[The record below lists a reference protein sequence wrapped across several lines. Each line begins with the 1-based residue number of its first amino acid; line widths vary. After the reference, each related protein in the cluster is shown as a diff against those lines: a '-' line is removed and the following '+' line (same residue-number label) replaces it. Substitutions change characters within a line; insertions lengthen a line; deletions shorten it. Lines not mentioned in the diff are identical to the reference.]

1 MSSSIDSLMISGECM
16 KPSRWKAAIFA
27 LLMLACT
34 MGRAQTLALH
44 DGDRVAFY
52 GDSITAQRLY
62 TRFAEDFILTRYP
75 QLHVTFRN
83 AGVPGDTV
91 SGGYAGDR
99 QTRLNRDLFPL
110 QPTVVAIMLGMNDGY
125 YMPFNPKYLDIFEN
139 GYRDLVHS
147 IQTQDPAARITLIS
161 TTPYDEVT
169 HGTEFANYNGAVSR
183 NAQFAREFAASQHFL
198 FADFYQAESDL
209 LVAGHQRNASLAAL
223 LVPDRIHPS
232 ETAHWVMAAEL
243 ARAWGV
249 SPMVSSVQLD
259 AAQARALSA
268 DNAQITDLASKDGA
282 LSWTQLDNALPL
294 PLPLHDAMMQFV
306 LEASNLSSMD
316 RQMLRV
322 ANLSAPRYTLKI
334 DDRSLGSLTREQLAS
349 GINLA
354 LLPTPM
360 ESQAREVDGIEEKR
374 ARLDLAGFNIAIED
388 PTVDGEAEA
397 VRVIRL
403 KDAAL
408 SEEQRK
414 AAQPKPH
421 RFELSPADG
430 ATGKTPWPNQ
440 SFGGGV
446 AKPKI

>member
-1 MSSSIDSLMISGECM
+1 MNRAL
-16 KPSRWKAAIFA
+16 WKAAIFV
-27 LLMLACT
+27 LVMLACT
-34 MGRAQTLALH
+34 VGRAQTLALH

-62 TRFAEDFILTRYP
+62 TRFTEDIFLTRYP
-75 QLHVTFRN
+75 QMHITFWN

-91 SGGYAGDR
+91 SGGYTGDR
-99 QTRLNRDLFPL
+99 KARLARDLFP
-110 QPTVVAIMLGMNDGY
+110 QKPTVVTIMLGMNDGY
-125 YMPFNPKYLDIFEN
+125 YMPFNPKYLGIFED
-139 GYRDLVHS
+139 GYRDLVHT
-147 IQTQDPAARITLIS
+147 IQSQDPAARLTLIS

-198 FADFYQAESDL
+198 FADFYRAESDL

-232 ETAHWVMAAEL
+232 EAAHWAMAAEL
-243 ARAWGV
+243 ARTWGV
-249 SPMVSSVQLD
+249 SPVVSNVQLD
-259 AAQARALSA
+259 AAQARALSTE
-268 DNAQITDLASKDGA
+268 NAQVTDLALKDGT
-282 LSWTQLDNALPL
+282 LTWTQLDNSLPL
-294 PLPLHDAMMQFV
+294 PLPLHDEMVQFV
-306 LEASNLSSMD
+306 LANSKLSSMD
-316 RQMLRV
+316 QQSLRV
-322 ANLSAPRYTLKI
+322 ASLPAQGYTLKI
-334 DDRSLGSLTREQLAS
+334 DDRVIGSFTREQLAA
-349 GINLA
+349 GVNLA

-388 PTVDGEAEA
+388 PMVDGEEEA

-408 SEEQRK
+408 TEEQRR

-421 RFELSPADG
+421 RFELSP
-430 ATGKTPWPNQ
+430 
-440 SFGGGV
+440 S
-446 AKPKI
+446 